1 MEFKMLHNPRCR
13 KSRESLAFLKEKG
26 IEPEI
31 ILYLKTPP
39 TFDELKDLVAK
50 LGIEPLELVRKKE
63 VLYKENFKGKELSND
78 EWINIMVEYPILI
91 ERPIVFDE
99 KRAVIGRPTENI
111 LELL

>member
-1 MEFKMLHNPRCR
+1 MYHNPRCR

-39 TFDELKDLVAK
+39 TFDELKGVISK

-63 VLYKENFKGKELSND
+63 VLYKENFKGKDLSGD
-78 EWINIMVEYPILI
+78 EWINLMVEYPNLI
-91 ERPIVFDE
+91 ERPIVINGD
-99 KRAVIGRPTENI
+99 KAVIGRPAENI
-111 LELL
+111 EALL